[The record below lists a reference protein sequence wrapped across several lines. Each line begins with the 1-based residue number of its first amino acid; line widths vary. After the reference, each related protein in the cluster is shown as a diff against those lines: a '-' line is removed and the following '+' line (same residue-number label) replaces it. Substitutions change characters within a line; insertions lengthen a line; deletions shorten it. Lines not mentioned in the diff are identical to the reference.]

1 MALDYLS
8 EFSIKSF
15 IQLALAEDVGD
26 GDHSTLASIP
36 KDQVSKAR
44 LLLKEDC
51 VIAGVNLAEKIFKH
65 IEPNIT
71 FTPFYIDGK
80 FCTES
85 EILFEVEG
93 LTHTILKAERLALN
107 CMQRMSGIATLTQQL
122 SDMISHTKAK
132 LLDTRK
138 TTPNFRMMEKW
149 AVVIGK
155 GMNHRYGLYDAIM
168 LKDNHI
174 DASGSITKAISN
186 TLQYLADKKLTL
198 DIIVEVRNLKEV
210 DEALTIGGFRRLLLD
225 NMTPQEMK
233 EAVVLIGDQAES
245 EASGGI
251 TEKNIVEVA
260 ECGVDYISLGALTH
274 SAASKDMSL
283 KIV

>member
-8 EFSIKSF
+8 EISIKSF

-36 KDQVSKAR
+36 KDQISKAR

-51 VIAGVNLAEKIFKH
+51 IIAGVNLAEKIFKFLDPELIFKAH
-65 IEPNIT
+65 
-71 FTPFYIDGK
+71 FLDGK
-80 FCTES
+80 FCTEG
-85 EILFEVEG
+85 EIIFEIEG
-93 LTHTILKAERLALN
+93 KTHAILKGERLALN
-107 CMQRMSGIATLTQQL
+107 CMQRMSGIATKTHRIADL
-122 SDMISHTKAK
+122 ISHTNAQ

-155 GMNHRYGLYDAIM
+155 GKNHRYGLFDAIM
-168 LKDNHI
+168 LKDNHV
-174 DASGSITKAISN
+174 DASGSITKALQN
-186 TLQYLADKKLTL
+186 TQTYLQKNNLNL
-198 DIIVEVRNLKEV
+198 DVILEVRNLTEVKE
-210 DEALTIGGFRRLLLD
+210 AMTIGGYRRLLLD
-225 NMTPQEMK
+225 NMTTDQLK
-233 EAVVLIGDQAES
+233 EAVTIIGNTSET

-274 SAASKDMSL
+274 SATSKDMSL
-283 KIV
+283 KIA

>member
-8 EFSIKSF
+8 EISIKSF

-36 KDQVSKAR
+36 KDQISKAR

-51 VIAGVNLAEKIFKH
+51 VIAGINLAEKIFKH
-65 IEPNIT
+65 LEPTIR
-71 FTPFYIDGK
+71 FTPYYTDGK
-80 FCTES
+80 FCTEG

-107 CMQRMSGIATLTQQL
+107 CMQRMSGIATHTQQL

-155 GMNHRYGLYDAIM
+155 GMNHRYGLFDAIM

-186 TLQYLADKKLTL
+186 TLQYLKVKNLTL
-198 DIIVEVRNLKEV
+198 DIIVEVRNINEV
-210 DEALTIGGFRRLLLD
+210 KEALAIGGFRRLLLD
-225 NMTPQEMK
+225 NMSPQEMK
-233 EAVVLIGDQAES
+233 EAVLLIGDQAES

-260 ECGVDYISLGALTH
+260 ECCVDYISLGALTH

>member
-8 EFSIKSF
+8 EISIKSF

-36 KDQVSKAR
+36 KDQISKAR

-51 VIAGVNLAEKIFKH
+51 IIAGVNLAEKIFKFLDPELH
-65 IEPNIT
+65 
-71 FTPFYIDGK
+71 FKAHFLDGK
-80 FCTES
+80 FCTEG
-85 EILFEVEG
+85 EIIFEIEG
-93 LTHTILKAERLALN
+93 LTHAILKGERLALN
-107 CMQRMSGIATLTQQL
+107 CMQRMSGIATKTHRIADL
-122 SDMISHTKAK
+122 ISHTKAQ

-155 GMNHRYGLYDAIM
+155 GKNHRYGLFDAIM
-168 LKDNHI
+168 LKDNHV
-174 DASGSITKAISN
+174 DASGSITKALQN
-186 TLQYLADKKLTL
+186 TQAYLLNNNLCL
-198 DIIVEVRNLKEV
+198 DVILEVRNLTEIKE
-210 DEALTIGGFRRLLLD
+210 AMATGGYRRLLLD
-225 NMTPQEMK
+225 NMTTDQLK
-233 EAVVLIGDQAES
+233 EAVKLIGNTSET

-274 SAASKDMSL
+274 SATSKDMSL
-283 KIV
+283 KIA

>member
-8 EFSIKSF
+8 EISIKSF

-36 KDQVSKAR
+36 KDQISKAR

-51 VIAGVNLAEKIFKH
+51 VIAGINLAEKIFKH
-65 IEPNIT
+65 IEPNIS
-71 FTPFYIDGK
+71 FTPFYMDGK
-80 FCTES
+80 FCTEG

-155 GMNHRYGLYDAIM
+155 GINHRYGLFDAIM

-186 TLQYLADKKLTL
+186 TTQYLKDKNLTL
-198 DIIVEVRNLKEV
+198 DIIVEVRNLEEV
-210 DEALTIGGFRRLLLD
+210 KEALAIGGFRRLLLD

-233 EAVVLIGDQAES
+233 EAVLLIRDKAES